1 MFDDFDENAGCL
13 RGLAL
18 IIIIIVL
25 LAGGGNVQVTRKER
39 L

>member
-1 MFDDFDENAGCL
+1 MFDDLDENAGCL

-25 LAGGGNVQVTRKER
+25 MMGGGNV
-39 L
+39 

>member
-1 MFDDFDENAGCL
+1 MFDDFDEDAGCL

-25 LAGGGNVQVTRKER
+25 LMGCGNV
-39 L
+39 

>member
-1 MFDDFDENAGCL
+1 MFDDSDENAGCL

-25 LAGGGNVQVTRKER
+25 LAGGGNV
-39 L
+39 